1 MLERFFPREN
11 PFFDLFE
18 RHAAR
23 IVSASKAFLKLAENG
38 DNFEARAR
46 EIKQI
51 ESEADS
57 ITHQCVEA
65 LYRTPKVPFS
75 RDEVYRLITKMD
87 DIVDAIEAAAERFT
101 LYDIQRTTPESR
113 ELATVLVN
121 SAEQIEAAL
130 AGLRYVRGDRKVLDR
145 CIEINRLENEGDA
158 VLPRRWASCSVPRR
172 TRSRS
177 SSGKKST
184 SCSSRRPIVVRTSPT
199 SSRASSC
206 RRAEPWPSRFTFTS
220 ASSTTSA

>member
-1 MLERFFPREN
+1 MLERFFPRET

-158 VLPRRWASCSVPRR
+158 VLRAALGKLFR
-172 TRSRS
+172 TEKDPITLIKWKEIYELLEQATDRCEDVANIIESIVLQ
-177 SSGKKST
+177 KS
-184 SCSSRRPIVVRTSPT
+184 
-199 SSRASSC
+199 
-206 RRAEPWPSRFTFTS
+206 
-220 ASSTTSA
+220 

>member
-1 MLERFFPREN
+1 MLERFFPRET
-11 PFFDLFE
+11 PFFDFFE

-23 IVSASKAFLKLAENG
+23 IVSASKAFLALAENG

-65 LYRTPKVPFS
+65 LYRTSKTPFS
-75 RDEVYRLITKMD
+75 RDEVYRLITRMD

-101 LYDIQRTTPESR
+101 LYDITRTTPESR
-113 ELATVLVN
+113 ELATVLVKA
-121 SAEQIEAAL
+121 AEQIEAAL
-130 AGLRYVRGDRKVLDR
+130 GGLRYVRGDRGVLER

-158 VLPRRWASCSVPRR
+158 VLRAALGKLFR
-172 TRSRS
+172 TE
-177 SSGKKST
+177 KD
-184 SCSSRRPIVVRTSPT
+184 PIVLIKWK
-199 SSRASSC
+199 
-206 RRAEPWPSRFTFTS
+206 EIYELLES
-220 ASSTTSA
+220 ATDRCEDVANIIESIILQKS

>member
-1 MLERFFPREN
+1 MLERLFPREA

-23 IVSASKAFLKLAENG
+23 IVAAAKAFLALAEHG
-38 DNFEARAR
+38 DEFEKRAR

-65 LYRTPKVPFS
+65 LYRTSRAPFG
-75 RDEVYRLITKMD
+75 RDEVYRLITRMD
-87 DIVDAIEAAAERFT
+87 DIVDAIEAAADRFT
-101 LYDIQRTTPESR
+101 LYDLTRTTTECR
-113 ELATVLVN
+113 ELANVLVR

-130 AGLRYVRGDRKVLDR
+130 GGLRYVRGDRGVLER

-158 VLPRRWASCSVPRR
+158 LLRAAL
-172 TRSRS
+172 
-177 SSGKKST
+177 GKLFRNEKDPIALIKWKEIYELLEQATDRCEDVANIIESIILQKS
-184 SCSSRRPIVVRTSPT
+184 
-199 SSRASSC
+199 
-206 RRAEPWPSRFTFTS
+206 
-220 ASSTTSA
+220 

>member
-1 MLERFFPREN
+1 MLERFFPRET

-113 ELATVLVN
+113 ELASVLVN
-121 SAEQIEAAL
+121 AAEQIEAAL
-130 AGLRYVRGDRKVLDR
+130 GGLRYVRGDRKVLDR

-158 VLPRRWASCSVPRR
+158 VLRAALGKLFR
-172 TRSRS
+172 TEKDPITLIKWKEIYELLEQATDRCEDVANIIESIVLQ
-177 SSGKKST
+177 KS
-184 SCSSRRPIVVRTSPT
+184 
-199 SSRASSC
+199 
-206 RRAEPWPSRFTFTS
+206 
-220 ASSTTSA
+220 